1 MEEKKKVWIRGR
13 KGRGSEIKGILTGLG
28 AGDAAEVICEDG
40 DCIYFINHDN
50 EIDCVPGS
58 FELAQIVMDNYR
70 EVELPA
76 EQWKDGDVLICD
88 KWPGQCAVFKKYLED
103 GVFETYLTFD
113 DGGISFNA
121 TAPVDLYHLASGK
134 ELEVAAKMSI
144 TLARKLFVVSK
155 KLEKK

>member
-13 KGRGSEIKGILTGLG
+13 KGRESEIKGILTGLG
-28 AGDAAEVICEDG
+28 AKAAEVICEDG

-50 EIDCVPGS
+50 EIDCVPGFS
-58 FELAQIVMDNYR
+58 TELAQIIMDNYR

-103 GVFETYLTFD
+103 GAFETYLIFD
-113 DGGISFNA
+113 DGGISLNA
-121 TAPVDLYHLASGK
+121 TAPVELYRLPNEK
-134 ELEVAAKMSI
+134 EFEDAAKMFYNV
-144 TLARKLFVVSK
+144 ARKIFEVSK